1 MNEIVYFNG
10 VFVPAADAKVSL
22 FDGGF
27 LHGAGLFETMRA
39 EHGRVFRLDQH
50 LERIRQSASRLL
62 TPVSDGAL
70 PDAHTFGEL
79 LERNQMESARIRLTV
94 TAGPLRGEGDDQPG
108 LTIVATASS
117 LSGYPAE
124 LYGQGVSVVVCS
136 YRTSATDPTAGHKT
150 TSYLPRLL
158 GLREAQQA
166 RCTEA
171 IWFTTSKHLAEGCIS
186 NVFIVQDGVIKTPP
200 LDTPVLPG
208 IARGV
213 ILEIARDCSLPA
225 EETPLGI
232 DDLLD
237 AQEVFL
243 TNSMMQVMPVIRVEK
258 RDIGGARVGEVAR
271 RLLSEYRK
279 LVEKECP
286 AK

>member
-1 MNEIVYFNG
+1 MNETIFLNG
-10 VFVPAADAKVSL
+10 EFVPSSEARVSIY
-22 FDGGF
+22 DGGF

-39 EHGRVFRLDQH
+39 EHGQVFRFDQH
-50 LERIRQSASRLL
+50 LERIGRSAAQLL
-62 TPVSDGAL
+62 TPLPEGAL
-70 PDAHTFGEL
+70 PDRRDLGEL
-79 LERNQMESARIRLTV
+79 MQRNELESARIRLTV
-94 TAGPLRGEGDDQPG
+94 TAGQLRGDRKDEAG
-108 LTIVATASS
+108 LAVVATAAP
-117 LSGYPAE
+117 LSGYPDE
-124 LYGQGVSVVVCS
+124 LYGQGVSAIVCS
-136 YRTSATDPTAGHKT
+136 YRTSETDPAAGHKT

-166 RCTEA
+166 HCTEA
-171 IWFTTSKHLAEGCIS
+171 IWFTTTKHLAEGCIS
-186 NVFIVQDGVIKTPP
+186 NVFVVHEGVIKTPP

-213 ILEIARDCSLPA
+213 VLEIANSCSLKA

-243 TNSMMQVMPVIRVEK
+243 TNSMMQIMPVIRIEK
-258 RDIGGARVGEVAR
+258 KEISGARVGEISR
-271 RLLSEYRK
+271 RLQLEYRK

-286 AK
+286 AR

>member
-1 MNEIVYFNG
+1 MAETVYLNG
-10 VFVPAADAKVSL
+10 LFVPSVDACVSVY
-22 FDGGF
+22 DGGF

-39 EHGRVFRLDQH
+39 EHGRVFRLDRH
-50 LERIRQSASRLL
+50 YERISRSAARLL
-62 TPVSDGAL
+62 TPLPDGSL
-70 PDAHTFGEL
+70 PDAHTIGQL
-79 LERNQMESARIRLTV
+79 LLRNDLASARIRLTV
-94 TAGPLRGEGDDQPG
+94 TAGRLRGDQEFEQG
-108 LTIVATASS
+108 LTILATASPS
-117 LSGYPAE
+117 SGYSAD

-136 YRTSATDPTAGHKT
+136 HRTSATDPAAGHKT

-171 IWFTTSKHLAEGCIS
+171 IWFTTTRHMAEGSIS
-186 NVFIVQDGVIKTPP
+186 NVFIVRDGVIKTPP

-243 TNSMMQVMPVIRVEK
+243 TNTMMQVMPVIRVEK
-258 RDIGGARVGEVAR
+258 RDIGGARVGDVSR
-271 RLLSEYRK
+271 RLLAEYRK
-279 LVEKECP
+279 LVERECSAP
-286 AK
+286 

>member
-1 MNEIVYFNG
+1 MNETVLRNG
-10 VFVPAADAKVSL
+10 KFVPSGEALVSI

-39 EHGRVFRLDQH
+39 EHGCVFRLNRH
-50 LERIRQSASRLL
+50 LERIGRSAERLL
-62 TPVSDGAL
+62 TPLPEGAL
-70 PDAHTFGEL
+70 PDARMLSEL
-79 LERNQMESARIRLTV
+79 LQRNQLDSARIRLTV
-94 TAGPLRGEGDDQPG
+94 TAGQLRDNRADEAV
-108 LTIVATASS
+108 LTVVATASP

-136 YRTSATDPTAGHKT
+136 HRTSATDPTAGHKT

-171 IWFTTSKHLAEGCIS
+171 IWFTTSNHLAEGCIS
-186 NVFIVQDGVIKTPP
+186 NVFVVCDGVIKTPP

-213 ILEIARDCSLPA
+213 VLEIAENCSLKA

-243 TNSMMQVMPVIRVEK
+243 TNSMMQVMPVVRVEK
-258 RDIGGARVGEVAR
+258 REISGARVGEVTR
-271 RLLSEYRK
+271 RLLLEYRK
-279 LVEKECP
+279 MVERECP
-286 AK
+286 AL